1 MEDIQYPIWM
11 NFLFM
16 CKRALIGKVS
26 ATVLMKNTESE
37 GDKKMRRHVPLR
49 ITRKQID
56 VIFSKSKAG
65 ELNVEKWMMKTL
77 YQVTEIGSLPYTT
90 YVEIKHILDDIFS
103 GNISN
108 AQRLIDE
115 MTEEEYKKLCKYHE
129 LDRNMVR

>member
-1 MEDIQYPIWM
+1 
-11 NFLFM
+11 
-16 CKRALIGKVS
+16 
-26 ATVLMKNTESE
+26 
-37 GDKKMRRHVPLR
+37 MRRQVPLR

-56 VIFSKSKAG
+56 VIFSKAKTG

-77 YQVTEIGSLPYTT
+77 YQVTETGSLPYTT

>member
-1 MEDIQYPIWM
+1 
-11 NFLFM
+11 
-16 CKRALIGKVS
+16 
-26 ATVLMKNTESE
+26 
-37 GDKKMRRHVPLR
+37 MRRQVPLR

-56 VIFSKSKAG
+56 VIFSKAKAG
-65 ELNVEKWMMKTL
+65 ELNVEKWMMNTL
-77 YQVTEIGSLPYTT
+77 YSLSEMKDLPYTT
-90 YVEIKHILDDIFS
+90 YVEIKHILDNVFS

>member
-1 MEDIQYPIWM
+1 
-11 NFLFM
+11 
-16 CKRALIGKVS
+16 
-26 ATVLMKNTESE
+26 
-37 GDKKMRRHVPLR
+37 MRRQVPLK

-56 VIFSKSKAG
+56 VIFSKAKAG
-65 ELNVEKWMMKTL
+65 ELNVEKWMMNTL
-77 YQVTEIGSLPYTT
+77 YGLSNMKDLPYTT

-115 MTEEEYKKLCKYHE
+115 MTEEEYKKLCKYNE

>member
-1 MEDIQYPIWM
+1 
-11 NFLFM
+11 
-16 CKRALIGKVS
+16 
-26 ATVLMKNTESE
+26 
-37 GDKKMRRHVPLR
+37 MRRHVPLR

>member
-1 MEDIQYPIWM
+1 
-11 NFLFM
+11 
-16 CKRALIGKVS
+16 
-26 ATVLMKNTESE
+26 
-37 GDKKMRRHVPLR
+37 MRSQVPLR

-56 VIFSKSKAG
+56 VIFSKAKAG
-65 ELNVEKWMMKTL
+65 ELNVEKWIMNTL
-77 YQVTEIGSLPYTT
+77 YQMTEVSLDYTT
-90 YVEIKHILDDIFS
+90 YVKIKHILDDIFS

>member
-1 MEDIQYPIWM
+1 
-11 NFLFM
+11 
-16 CKRALIGKVS
+16 
-26 ATVLMKNTESE
+26 
-37 GDKKMRRHVPLR
+37 MRRQVPLK

-56 VIFSKSKAG
+56 VIFSKAKAG

-115 MTEEEYKKLCKYHE
+115 MTEEEYKKLCKYNE

>member
-1 MEDIQYPIWM
+1 
-11 NFLFM
+11 
-16 CKRALIGKVS
+16 
-26 ATVLMKNTESE
+26 
-37 GDKKMRRHVPLR
+37 MRRQVPLR

-56 VIFSKSKAG
+56 VIFSKAKAG
-65 ELNVEKWMMKTL
+65 ELNVEKWMINSL
-77 YQVTEIGSLPYTT
+77 YRMTEMGSFPYTT
-90 YVEIKHILDDIFS
+90 YVEIKHILDDVFS

>member
-1 MEDIQYPIWM
+1 
-11 NFLFM
+11 
-16 CKRALIGKVS
+16 
-26 ATVLMKNTESE
+26 
-37 GDKKMRRHVPLR
+37 MRRQVPFR

-56 VIFSKSKAG
+56 VIFSKAKAG
-65 ELNVEKWMMKTL
+65 ELNVEKWMMNTL
-77 YQVTEIGSLPYTT
+77 YSLSEMKDLPYIT

>member
-1 MEDIQYPIWM
+1 
-11 NFLFM
+11 
-16 CKRALIGKVS
+16 
-26 ATVLMKNTESE
+26 
-37 GDKKMRRHVPLR
+37 MRRQAPLR

-56 VIFSKSKAG
+56 VIFSKAKAG